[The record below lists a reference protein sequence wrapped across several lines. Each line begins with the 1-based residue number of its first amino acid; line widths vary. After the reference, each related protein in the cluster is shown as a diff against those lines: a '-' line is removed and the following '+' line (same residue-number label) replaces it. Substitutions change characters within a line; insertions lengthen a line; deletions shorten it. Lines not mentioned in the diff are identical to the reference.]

1 MGFLGKISSFC
12 VSFLSLFK
20 KFRLWNFKFECFQM
34 ELEKKF
40 NGICGLFHPSH
51 LDVQKKPH
59 HKSKTHTHTKKIF
72 QLRVILIKC
81 NKILGNIPW
90 SIPCKQL
97 LMLIYL
103 ILLNVLRFELTKY
116 IFLIVLVMFALK
128 VETTLYLNAKHHQRF

>member
-20 KFRLWNFKFECFQM
+20 KFRLWNFKFECYQM
-34 ELEKKF
+34 ELEKKIQW
-40 NGICGLFHPSH
+40 NLRLIPPMC
-51 LDVQKKPH
+51 KKNHITNP
-59 HKSKTHTHTKKIF
+59 KCIQTHKKIS

-90 SIPCKQL
+90 SMPCKQL

-128 VETTLYLNAKHHQRF
+128 VETTLYLNAKRHQQQF